1 MTAVSRR
8 LLADIDRNVQYPPF
22 YAAHQLTLCKRGA
35 LKMQPAHNTVAGH
48 TLVVLDEVYLAYLLV
63 ELSLRK
69 TLEKVTSRILEYYRL
84 DNDQAL
90 DRRLNYLH
98 G

>member
-1 MTAVSRR
+1 
-8 LLADIDRNVQYPPF
+8 
-22 YAAHQLTLCKRGA
+22 
-35 LKMQPAHNTVAGH
+35 MQSAHNTVAGH

-69 TLEKVTSRILEYYRL
+69 TLEKVTSRILEYLRL

-90 DRRLNYLH
+90 DCRLNYLH
-98 G
+98 VSQDSVCGFP